1 MINKSAELKADK
13 ILAFLRQK
21 NSDFWS
27 KEREKNALAL
37 FKNASSR
44 VPAYKDFLKKHRVN
58 PDKIKTWK
66 DFELLPSTDKKSYL
80 REYPLEKLSWDGHL
94 SKPIVYTS
102 TSGSTGEPFY
112 FPREQKLDWQY
123 SILAEEFLKN
133 SSYSTDGPTLV
144 IIGFGMGVWI
154 GGIITY
160 KAFEIA
166 AQRSNLP
173 VSIITPGINKNEIFH
188 ALRNLSPHY
197 RETILI
203 GYPPFIKDVL
213 DEALEE
219 GINLKKLNMRL
230 LFAAESFTE
239 KFRDY
244 VVKKAGVRNPVL
256 DTLNIYGTADIGAM
270 AYETPTSILIR
281 RLAMKNPKLFKEIF
295 HDVTKTPTLAQYNPL
310 FMTFE
315 AQGEDILLTGDNTLP
330 LIRYSIGD
338 HGGVVSF
345 KEINEKLKSNGI
357 DLKKEASR
365 LNIIKYLS
373 EAPLTYVYERKDFST
388 TLYGLQIYPE
398 VIREVLLDEP
408 HGLHLTGKF
417 SMLTK
422 FDSKNNQYLE
432 INLELKKGKKSN
444 KQIEKHLL
452 DTLVL
457 NLRKKISEFRELHDY
472 LGKRALPKV
481 VFWPHEH
488 HLHFRPGI
496 KQKWVKKEEKNK
508 K

>member
-1 MINKSAELKADK
+1 MIGKSAKKDADSILKS
-13 ILAFLRQK
+13 LRTK
-21 NSDFWS
+21 KSDFWS
-27 KEREKNALAL
+27 RERERNPLAL
-37 FKNASSR
+37 FKEASKR
-44 VPAYKDFLKKHRVN
+44 VPAYKDFLRKHRVD
-58 PDKIKTWK
+58 PAKIKTFK
-66 DFELLPSTDKKSYL
+66 DFELLPTTDKKSYL
-80 REYPLEKLSWDGHL
+80 REYPLEKLAWDGHL
-94 SKPIVYTS
+94 NKPIVYTS

-112 FPREQKLDWQY
+112 FPREEKLDWQY

-133 SSYSTDGPTLV
+133 SSYGTGGPTLV
-144 IIGFGMGVWI
+144 IVGFGMGVWI
-154 GGIITY
+154 GGIMTY

-188 ALRNLSPHY
+188 ALRTLSPNY

-213 DEALEE
+213 DEAHEE

-244 VVKKAGVRNPVL
+244 VVKKAGVRNPIL

-281 RLAMKNPKLFKEIF
+281 RLAMKNPKLFKDIF
-295 HDVTKTPTLAQYNPL
+295 HDANKTPTLAQYNPN

-315 AQGEDILLTGDNTLP
+315 AYGEDILLTGDNTIP
-330 LIRYSIGD
+330 LIRYAIGD
-338 HGGVVSF
+338 HGGVMNFASISKKLKDSNIDFKKESF
-345 KEINEKLKSNGI
+345 KARIS
-357 DLKKEASR
+357 SHV
-365 LNIIKYLS
+365 S
-373 EAPLTYVYERKDFST
+373 EAPFAYVYERKDFST

-398 VIREVLLDEP
+398 IIREVLLDEP
-408 HGLHLTGKF
+408 HDLHLTGKF

-422 FDSKNNQYLE
+422 FDRKNNQYLE
-432 INLELKKGKKSN
+432 INLEMKKGKKTN

-452 DTLVL
+452 ETIVL
-457 NLRKKISEFRELHDY
+457 NLRKKISEFRELHNH
-472 LGKRALPKV
+472 LGERALPKII
-481 VFWPHEH
+481 FWPHEH
-488 HLHFRPGI
+488 QLHFRPGI
-496 KQKWVKKEEKNK
+496 KQKWVKKENK